1 MNIWVN
7 GKVISNDVIS
17 KSAFIVS
24 IIYFINIYYYMK
36 NIPKIKLNLITE
48 KLYLD
53 GMVNEIYENISHYD
67 NAEVEA
73 PLLMERLINEENN
86 NEILRGII
94 DDLKLAP
101 KFVFTFGTGIGAFYK
116 PIEDLLSGSGINVT
130 PEQIVLVT
138 LTSLVLLSGEDDA
151 KKLMEKVK
159 DEGLTSTLKGVKNFI
174 SNTKEVINS
183 ITRNV
188 IGTTYSLLDILGFTF
203 LLVPTMEVITKL
215 INDYGLTIG
224 NLESM
229 FSGLALSIVTYTVKN
244 TLKKI
249 KNKFI

>member
-1 MNIWVN
+1 M
-7 GKVISNDVIS
+7 S
-17 KSAFIVS
+17 
-24 IIYFINIYYYMK
+24 
-36 NIPKIKLNLITE
+36 
-48 KLYLD
+48 
-53 GMVNEIYENISHYD
+53 
-67 NAEVEA
+67 
-73 PLLMERLINEENN
+73 
-86 NEILRGII
+86 
-94 DDLKLAP
+94 
-101 KFVFTFGTGIGAFYK
+101 
-116 PIEDLLSGSGINVT
+116 

>member
-67 NAEVEA
+67 NVEVEA

-101 KFVFTFGTGIGAFYK
+101 CFIVNLSANPNLTLPK
-116 PIEDLLSGSGINVT
+116 PL
-130 PEQIVLVT
+130 
-138 LTSLVLLSGEDDA
+138 
-151 KKLMEKVK
+151 
-159 DEGLTSTLKGVKNFI
+159 
-174 SNTKEVINS
+174 SNTE
-183 ITRNV
+183 
-188 IGTTYSLLDILGFTF
+188 Y
-203 LLVPTMEVITKL
+203 
-215 INDYGLTIG
+215 
-224 NLESM
+224 
-229 FSGLALSIVTYTVKN
+229 
-244 TLKKI
+244 
-249 KNKFI
+249 